1 MAILTGYLMVI
12 RVNRADLLLIPLI
25 HLGLMIVMIAIGRF
39 DRNKEPKNEE
49 IYVAKP
55 HMK

>member
-1 MAILTGYLMVI
+1 MVI